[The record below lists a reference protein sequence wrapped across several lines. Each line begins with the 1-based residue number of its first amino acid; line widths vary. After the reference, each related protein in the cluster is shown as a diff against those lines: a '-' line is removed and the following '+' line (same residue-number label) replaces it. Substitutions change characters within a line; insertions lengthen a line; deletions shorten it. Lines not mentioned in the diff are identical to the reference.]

1 MPRIITLDEKL
12 AVIDDWLMGKSR
24 NEISVRRSMGS
35 GTVYNIVQ
43 EWSNEFG
50 GQRADKLRGLA
61 IKLKNN
67 GLTVGDCAKGLR
79 MLMIFR
85 RYGIKDDDDDNNDDQ
100 EKVIHFLKEV
110 YTKCQ
115 EVRLSPQQVFA
126 YISDILKFS
135 SEISLSQIPQFMKKR
150 IEKKKELESAIQ
162 KLSIKIGVLSH
173 VIEEKELEIERL
185 SKMKETGTKTYQTF
199 AILKRQ
205 LKQYGIGMEN
215 MDQFVKC
222 VVGISKA
229 NYNLAQIL
237 KKIAD
242 YENLEKCSRYYNE
255 QVDLKKYEVD
265 KLNQQIN
272 IKQNILSFFKIKVDI
287 LHEVETMGFGINE
300 LRTLTNML
308 NEIGKENNQSF
319 DEVRK
324 EFFDDLKNYEEV
336 IESRREIDRLKNELE
351 ILEVQTMKQIERYN
365 AYPKIIESITRLSG
379 AGISEADIIK
389 IDRILSSNDSYL
401 YKDKP
406 LSSSKET
413 LIADLQRYGNL
424 KLAIKNLEESEI
436 NLKSKK
442 KRTRVQTIKK
452 GATTV
457 KKTKR
462 KKSGN

>member
-1 MPRIITLDEKL
+1 MPRIITLEEKF
-12 AVIDDWLMGKSR
+12 AVIDDWLRGESR
-24 NEISVRRSMGS
+24 NDIAIKQNMGS

-43 EWSNEFG
+43 EWSNEIG
-50 GQRADKLRGLA
+50 VQLADRLRELA
-61 IKLKNN
+61 IKLKKN
-67 GLTVGDCAKGLR
+67 GLTVSDCAKGLR
-79 MLMIFR
+79 MLMMLKK
-85 RYGIKDDDDDNNDDQ
+85 YGIKDDENQ
-100 EKVIHFLKEV
+100 EQVSYFLKEI

-115 EVRLSPQQVFA
+115 EIGLSPQQVFA

-135 SEISLSQIPQFMKKR
+135 GEISISQIPQFMKKK
-150 IEKKKELESAIQ
+150 IEEKKELESRVQ
-162 KLSIKIGVLSH
+162 KLSIKLGELSH
-173 VIEEKELEIERL
+173 VREEKELEIERL
-185 SKMKETGTKTYQTF
+185 SKMKETGTKNYQTF
-199 AILKRQ
+199 TILKSR
-205 LKQYGIGMEN
+205 LKQYGIEMEN
-215 MDQFVKC
+215 MEEFVKC
-222 VVGISKA
+222 VVGITKE
-229 NYNLAQIL
+229 NYNHAQIL
-237 KKIAD
+237 KKITD
-242 YENLEKCSRYYNE
+242 YENLEKNSRYYNE

-272 IKQNILSFFKIKVDI
+272 IKQNILSLFKIKVDN

-319 DEVRK
+319 DEIRK
-324 EFFDDLKNYEEV
+324 EFFDDLEDYEEV
-336 IESRREIDRLKNELE
+336 IGSRRDIDRLKNELK
-351 ILEVQTMKQIERYN
+351 ILEVQTMKERERYN

-389 IDRILSSNDSYL
+389 IDRILSINDSYL

-406 LSSSKET
+406 LSSKEKET

-424 KLAIKNLEESEI
+424 KSAIKNLEEIEI

-442 KRTRVQTIKK
+442 KRIRVQPITK
-452 GATTV
+452 GPTTV

>member
-1 MPRIITLDEKL
+1 MPRIITSDEKI
-12 AVIDDWLMGKSR
+12 AVIDDWLMGISR
-24 NEISVRRSMGS
+24 NEIAIRRSMGS

-43 EWSNEFG
+43 EWSDQLG
-50 GQRADKLRGLA
+50 GQRANKLRVLA
-61 IKLKNN
+61 VKLKNH

-85 RYGIKDDDDDNNDDQ
+85 RYGIKDDNNNNEDQ

-115 EVRLSPQQVFA
+115 EVILSPQQVFA

-135 SEISLSQIPQFMKKR
+135 SEISLSQIPQFIKKR
-150 IEKKKELESAIQ
+150 IEKKKELESAVQ
-162 KLSIKIGVLSH
+162 KLTIKIGQLSH

-185 SKMKETGTKTYQTF
+185 SKMKETGTKNYQTF
-199 AILKRQ
+199 AILKCK

-215 MDQFVKC
+215 LDQFVKC
-222 VVGISKA
+222 VVGISKH
-229 NYNLAQIL
+229 NYNRAKIL

-242 YENLEKCSRYYNE
+242 YENLEKNSKYYNE

-300 LRTLTNML
+300 LRTLINVL

-319 DEVRK
+319 DEIRK
-324 EFFDDLKNYEEV
+324 QFFDDLKNYEEV
-336 IESRREIDRLKNELE
+336 IESRREIDRLKNELK
-351 ILEVQTMKQIERYN
+351 ILEVQTMKQRERYN

-389 IDRILSSNDSYL
+389 VDRILSINDYYLSN
-401 YKDKP
+401 DKP
-406 LSSSKET
+406 LSSKET

-424 KLAIKNLEESEI
+424 KLAIKNLEEIEI

-442 KRTRVQTIKK
+442 KRTRDQPITR
-452 GATTV
+452 GPTTV